1 MKNNLLA
8 SIALFGIYRNKNLDT
23 YDLVAQYIS
32 AVIAQKQYSSF
43 HPDTM
48 QLDLKELYQIDI
60 PIGVIKSVCKNRIEG
75 VTLKNQEFICDLLPK
90 DEIEKEYSELAA
102 DYDQLFVPLIEFVS
116 KETQDFD
123 DQTIKDRFAEYL
135 IDGGIAETRLNNL
148 YAAFIS
154 SNQENRDIRQKIDL
168 LSSGLISY
176 NGLSYTDT
184 AGNSGAW
191 TDKLTIY
198 LDTEFLFSC
207 AGYNDSYPHAVFQ
220 ELFDLV
226 KEINTSYRRRTKK
239 EDNLVE
245 LKYLKD
251 TRDVYLALINSA
263 KAILESKGVPDPSK
277 RALVK
282 IVRESP
288 TVFDVDTHRAIID
301 TAIHSTYQIQ
311 YDDKDYSNYIT
322 DRRYILYD
330 EQTVTAIS
338 KDYNP
343 QKDDSTNR
351 KIDYYSRVYTI
362 INGLRGGNPVNIF
375 DKCRYIFLTGSRIG
389 HGTSKAARPDNK
401 TVSLATDID
410 FLVSRFWFK
419 LNKQLVSN
427 HIPVSLDIVARSQAV
442 LTREV
447 SRKVKILYEELR
459 QKDLSEA
466 EQQSLYAN
474 LTEAERYLTPYNS
487 TSTEDV
493 LTFIEYKDI
502 DEMIKDQKNLRMKA
516 MEAED
521 AQKELFEMKSQL
533 AQRDEQIAGL
543 KKDSAAK
550 ERRHQ
555 KTQED
560 AEAKDIKQKRLI
572 KGLIAAVVVL
582 IVALVLVLV
591 FK

>member
-1 MKNNLLA
+1 M
-8 SIALFGIYRNKNLDT
+8 
-23 YDLVAQYIS
+23 
-32 AVIAQKQYSSF
+32 
-43 HPDTM
+43 
-48 QLDLKELYQIDI
+48 
-60 PIGVIKSVCKNRIEG
+60 
-75 VTLKNQEFICDLLPK
+75 
-90 DEIEKEYSELAA
+90 
-102 DYDQLFVPLIEFVS
+102 
-116 KETQDFD
+116 
-123 DQTIKDRFAEYL
+123 
-135 IDGGIAETRLNNL
+135 
-148 YAAFIS
+148 
-154 SNQENRDIRQKIDL
+154 
-168 LSSGLISY
+168 
-176 NGLSYTDT
+176 
-184 AGNSGAW
+184 
-191 TDKLTIY
+191 
-198 LDTEFLFSC
+198 
-207 AGYNDSYPHAVFQ
+207 
-220 ELFDLV
+220 
-226 KEINTSYRRRTKK
+226 
-239 EDNLVE
+239 
-245 LKYLKD
+245 
-251 TRDVYLALINSA
+251 ALINSA

-474 LTEAERYLTPYNS
+474 LTEAERYLTPYN
-487 TSTEDV
+487 E
-493 LTFIEYKDI
+493 K
-502 DEMIKDQKNLRMKA
+502 
-516 MEAED
+516 
-521 AQKELFEMKSQL
+521 
-533 AQRDEQIAGL
+533 
-543 KKDSAAK
+543 
-550 ERRHQ
+550 
-555 KTQED
+555 
-560 AEAKDIKQKRLI
+560 
-572 KGLIAAVVVL
+572 
-582 IVALVLVLV
+582 
-591 FK
+591 